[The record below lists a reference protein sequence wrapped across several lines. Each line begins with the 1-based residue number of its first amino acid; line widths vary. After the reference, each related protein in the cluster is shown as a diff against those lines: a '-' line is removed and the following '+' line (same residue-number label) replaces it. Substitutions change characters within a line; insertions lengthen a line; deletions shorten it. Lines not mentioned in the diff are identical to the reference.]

1 MSRLTP
7 GGRVASR
14 TLTPPSVPRTVGGGQ
29 TLAVAT
35 LLRVPSPPST
45 SAEIRKGLADCS
57 TVGLGL
63 VPLGLAF
70 GVLLTQAGF
79 AWWWAPVFSVVIYA
93 GSMEF
98 LAIGLLTAVTPL
110 YSLAAAAF
118 LVNFRHVFY
127 GLSFPLDAI
136 RSRLGRLYA
145 VYALTDEV
153 YAITA
158 TKRRKEM
165 TGARTVTISLTCQT
179 LWVVPGIVGALVGA
193 ALPAGL
199 DGLQFALTAL
209 FAVLAVDA
217 WRASGDLPAPAIGLV
232 CGLVAAWLAP
242 EQMLIVGLCAFV
254 AVLIARYA
262 WATREGREPA

>member
-1 MSRLTP
+1 MHSSVRRSARGRKACDGGAVDRRLARLP
-7 GGRVASR
+7 G
-14 TLTPPSVPRTVGGGQ
+14 VPT
-29 TLAVAT
+29 A
-35 LLRVPSPPST
+35 PST
-45 SAEIRKGLADCS
+45 SAEIRKGLADS
-57 TVGLGL
+57 SSVGLGL

-70 GVLLTQAGF
+70 GVLITQAGF

-127 GLSFPLDAI
+127 GLSFPLEAI
-136 RSRLGRLYA
+136 RSRVGRLYA

-158 TKRRKEM
+158 TKRRKDM
-165 TGARTVTISLTCQT
+165 TGARTLTIAITCQT

-193 ALPAGL
+193 ALPDGL

-217 WRASGDLPAPAIGLV
+217 WRSSGDLPAPAIGLL

-242 EQMLIVGLCAFV
+242 EQMLIAGLSACV
-254 AVLIARYA
+254 VVLMARFA
-262 WATREGREPA
+262 WANRAGRDAA

>member
-1 MSRLTP
+1 MPRAGGGDQGSAAARLP
-7 GGRVASR
+7 GV
-14 TLTPPSVPRTVGGGQ
+14 PPSQ
-29 TLAVAT
+29 
-35 LLRVPSPPST
+35 PSPVGAFT
-45 SAEIRKGLADCS
+45 SAEIRKGLSDAAP
-57 TVGLGL
+57 VGLGL

-79 AWWWAPVFSVVIYA
+79 DWWWAPVFSILIYA

-110 YSLAAAAF
+110 YSMAAAAF

-127 GLSFPLDAI
+127 GLSFPLESI

-145 VYALTDEV
+145 VYALTDEA

-158 TKRRKEM
+158 TKRRAEM
-165 TGARTVTISLTCQT
+165 TGARTLTIQLACQT
-179 LWVVPGIVGALVGA
+179 LWVVPGAVGALVGA
-193 ALPAGL
+193 ALPPGL

-217 WRASGDLPAPAIGLV
+217 WRASGDLPAPVIGLV
-232 CGLVAAWLAP
+232 CGLAAAWLAP
-242 EQMLIVGLCAFV
+242 DQMLVVGLGAFV
-254 AVLIARYA
+254 AVLLARYA
-262 WATREGREPA
+262 VTARRGADA

>member
-1 MSRLTP
+1 MGGRPP
-7 GGRVASR
+7 GGADRD
-14 TLTPPSVPRTVGGGQ
+14 GGGRSRS
-29 TLAVAT
+29 LAR
-35 LLRVPSPPST
+35 LPGVPNAPST
-45 SAEIRKGLADCS
+45 AAEIRKGLADCS

-63 VPLGLAF
+63 IPLGLAF

-79 AWWWAPVFSVVIYA
+79 DWWWAPVFSVLIYA

-127 GLSFPLDAI
+127 GLSFPLETI
-136 RSRLGRLYA
+136 RSRAGRIYA
-145 VYALTDEV
+145 VYALTDEA

-158 TKRRKEM
+158 TKRRADM
-165 TGARTVTISLTCQT
+165 TGARTLTISIACQS
-179 LWVVPGIVGALVGA
+179 LWVVPGIIGALVGA
-193 ALPAGL
+193 ALPSGL
-199 DGLQFALTAL
+199 EGLQFALTAL

-217 WRASGDLPAPAIGLV
+217 WRASGDLPAPVLGLV

-242 EQMLIVGLCAFV
+242 EQMLVVGLGGFV
-254 AVLIARYA
+254 AVLLARFA
-262 WATREGREPA
+262 WAVRTGREEA

>member
-1 MSRLTP
+1 MP
-7 GGRVASR
+7 HA
-14 TLTPPSVPRTVGGGQ
+14 
-29 TLAVAT
+29 
-35 LLRVPSPPST
+35 PST

-70 GVLLTQAGF
+70 GVLMTQAGF
-79 AWWWAPVFSVVIYA
+79 DWWWAPVFSIVIYA

-127 GLSFPLDAI
+127 GLSFPIESI

-153 YAITA
+153 YAITRARGLRPDSARAHAAYWWDIDRGHGVRADLGVERIALHQALDRLGDEQRDDLTLVVATGTVRGAAEAAGVSYKHMAARVRAARVAFYGLWFNPETPPVPPVIKVYAEKKATCVRGHSREAWNVYASTGACRQCRAEKYA
-158 TKRRKEM
+158 TKKAEH
-165 TGARTVTISLTCQT
+165 
-179 LWVVPGIVGALVGA
+179 
-193 ALPAGL
+193 
-199 DGLQFALTAL
+199 
-209 FAVLAVDA
+209 LAVTA
-217 WRASGDLPAPAIGLV
+217 
-232 CGLVAAWLAP
+232 
-242 EQMLIVGLCAFV
+242 
-254 AVLIARYA
+254 
-262 WATREGREPA
+262 

>member
-1 MSRLTP
+1 MARLP
-7 GGRVASR
+7 GVSPTAAEDPAASG
-14 TLTPPSVPRTVGGGQ
+14 P
-29 TLAVAT
+29 
-35 LLRVPSPPST
+35 PPST
-45 SAEIRKGLADCS
+45 VAEIRRGLADAAP
-57 TVGLGL
+57 VGLGL

-79 AWWWAPVFSVVIYA
+79 DWWWAPVFSILIYA

-98 LAIGLLTAVTPL
+98 LAIGLFAAATPL

-127 GLSFPLDAI
+127 GLSFPLTSI
-136 RSRLGRLYA
+136 RSRLGRAYA
-145 VYALTDEV
+145 VYALTDEA

-158 TKRRKEM
+158 TKRRDEM
-165 TGARTVTISLTCQT
+165 TGARTLAIQVACQA
-179 LWVVPGIVGALVGA
+179 LWVVPGAIGGLIGA
-193 ALPAGL
+193 ALPPGL

-217 WRASGDLPAPAIGLV
+217 WRASGDLPAPVIGLV

-242 EQMLIVGLCAFV
+242 EQMLVVGLGAFV
-254 AVLIARYA
+254 AVLLARYA
-262 WATREGREPA
+262 VRARGDTRTGSGDGARGADV

>member
-1 MSRLTP
+1 VSNT
-7 GGRVASR
+7 
-14 TLTPPSVPRTVGGGQ
+14 
-29 TLAVAT
+29 
-35 LLRVPSPPST
+35 PST

-79 AWWWAPVFSVVIYA
+79 DWWWAPVFSVVIYA

-127 GLSFPLDAI
+127 GLSFPLDSI
-136 RSRLGRLYA
+136 RSRAGRLYA
-145 VYALTDEV
+145 VYALTDEA

-158 TKRRKEM
+158 TKRRGDM
-165 TGARTVTISLTCQT
+165 TGARTLTISIACQA
-179 LWVVPGIVGALVGA
+179 LWVVPGIVGALLGA
-193 ALPAGL
+193 ALPEGL

-217 WRASGDLPAPAIGLV
+217 WRASGDLPAPVIGLV
-232 CGLVAAWLAP
+232 CGLVAAWVAP
-242 EQMLIVGLCAFV
+242 GQMLVVGLCAFV
-254 AVLIARYA
+254 VVLMLRYA
-262 WATREGREPA
+262 VAAPRGRDAA

>member
-1 MSRLTP
+1 MGGLIRLP
-7 GGRVASR
+7 GVS
-14 TLTPPSVPRTVGGGQ
+14 TS
-29 TLAVAT
+29 
-35 LLRVPSPPST
+35 PST
-45 SAEIRKGLADCS
+45 AAEIRKGLADCS

-63 VPLGLAF
+63 IPLGLAF

-79 AWWWAPVFSVVIYA
+79 DWWWAPVFSVVIYA

-127 GLSFPLDAI
+127 GLSFPLETI
-136 RSRLGRLYA
+136 RSRVGRLYA
-145 VYALTDEV
+145 VYALTDEA

-158 TKRRKEM
+158 TKRRTDM
-165 TGARTVTISLTCQT
+165 TGARTLTIAIACQS
-179 LWVVPGIVGALVGA
+179 LWVLPGVVGALLGA
-193 ALPAGL
+193 ALPPGL

-217 WRASGDLPAPAIGLV
+217 WRASGDLPAPVIGLV
-232 CGLVAAWLAP
+232 CGLAAAWVAP

-254 AVLIARYA
+254 VVLLALFAWSGRSARD
-262 WATREGREPA
+262 ELDGREQP

>member
-1 MSRLTP
+1 MVGESCLARLP
-7 GGRVASR
+7 GVS
-14 TLTPPSVPRTVGGGQ
+14 TS
-29 TLAVAT
+29 
-35 LLRVPSPPST
+35 PST
-45 SAEIRKGLADCS
+45 SAEIRRGLADCS

-79 AWWWAPVFSVVIYA
+79 DWWWAPVFSVVIYA

-98 LAIGLLTAVTPL
+98 LAIGLLTALTPL

-127 GLSFPLDAI
+127 GLSFPI
-136 RSRLGRLYA
+136 ESVRSRLGRAYA

-158 TKRRKEM
+158 TKRRVEM
-165 TGARTVTISLTCQT
+165 TGARTLTIAITCQT
-179 LWVVPGIVGALVGA
+179 LWVVPGAIGALVGS
-193 ALPAGL
+193 ALPEGL

-217 WRASGDLPAPAIGLV
+217 WRSSGDLPAPVIGLV
-232 CGLVAAWLAP
+232 CGLAAAAIAP
-242 EQMLIVGLCAFV
+242 EQMLIVGLSAFV
-254 AVLIARYA
+254 AVLLARYA
-262 WATREGREPA
+262 WTARSGRDGAPRGRDTVRPGPDAP

>member
-1 MSRLTP
+1 M
-7 GGRVASR
+7 
-14 TLTPPSVPRTVGGGQ
+14 PPPVGGGQ
-29 TLAVAT
+29 ASAVVT
-35 LLRVPSPPST
+35 LLGVQSGSST

-63 VPLGLAF
+63 IPLGLAF

-79 AWWWAPVFSVVIYA
+79 AWWWAPVFSVMIYA

-127 GLSFPLDAI
+127 GLSFPLGAI
-136 RSRLGRLYA
+136 RSRLGRLYS

-158 TKRRKEM
+158 TKKRSEM
-165 TGARTVTISLTCQT
+165 TGPRTLTIAITCQT
-179 LWVVPGIVGALVGA
+179 LWVAPGIVGALVGTT
-193 ALPAGL
+193 LPEGL

-217 WRASGDLPAPAIGLV
+217 WRASGDLPAPVIGLV

-242 EQMLIVGLCAFV
+242 DQMLIVGLCAFV
-254 AVLIARYA
+254 AVLIARYV
-262 WATREGREPA
+262 WATREGREPT

>member
-1 MSRLTP
+1 MR
-7 GGRVASR
+7 RRKAS
-14 TLTPPSVPRTVGGGQ
+14 VGGD
-29 TLAVAT
+29 TETWLARLPGVST
-35 LLRVPSPPST
+35 SPST

-79 AWWWAPVFSVVIYA
+79 DWWWAPVFSLVIYA

-127 GLSFPLDAI
+127 GLSFPLEAI

-158 TKRRKEM
+158 TKRRTEM
-165 TGARTVTISLTCQT
+165 TGVRTLTIAITCQS
-179 LWVVPGIVGALVGA
+179 LWVAPGVVGALVGT
-193 ALPAGL
+193 ALPEGL

-217 WRASGDLPAPAIGLV
+217 WRSSGDLPAPVIGLL
-232 CGLVAAWLAP
+232 CGLVAAVVAP
-242 EQMLIVGLCAFV
+242 DQMLIVGLCAFV
-254 AVLIARYA
+254 AALLVRYA
-262 WATREGREPA
+262 WTGRGDRAARSGGGGS